1 MSVTTSLQLTEL
13 DLNACTHVVLLQKEL
28 ATAYLCV
35 PEAGSQQKQDRPH
48 GGVHDGQRLVVF
60 VHHRHG
66 ILIGGAQHFLSQPR
80 FFVQREPE
88 LPRLVVFFLRSPSVF
103 ARTTHAASIRIIKK
117 IKLVK
122 QI

>member
-1 MSVTTSLQLTEL
+1 MLFSRHLSLRTE
-13 DLNACTHVVLLQKEL
+13 
-28 ATAYLCV
+28 YLCF
-35 PEAGSQQKQDRPH
+35 PEFDSQQEQDRPH
-48 GGVHDGQRLVVF
+48 GGVHDGQWLVVLAQ
-60 VHHRHG
+60 HRHG

-88 LPRLVVFFLRSPSVF
+88 LPRLVVFFLHSPSVF